1 MAVQDRTRLID
12 AAHDRIRARFPGAV
26 LACQKSIFDKLAD
39 GGVSAP
45 PGAAPQIFNLSRGS
59 FAFGETAESGG
70 FCASGHPLQ
79 NSLAPLCGTSEFCKV
94 DIFSPANGICLR
106 KNIRG
111 SAAHVAGTDLTG
123 GSAIVGW
130 VLRGFVRNSFV
141 FGFRAVSANF
151 ICRKA
156 LLGLRRKELQA

>member
-59 FAFGETAESGG
+59 FAKDETQSADKARKRKNCPEQREIRGN
-70 FCASGHPLQ
+70 FCFLRQLHMQPAVTYVYVS
-79 NSLAPLCGTSEFCKV
+79 SLACKFASLSCRLSHPSGSLLTLSTS
-94 DIFSPANGICLR
+94 
-106 KNIRG
+106 
-111 SAAHVAGTDLTG
+111 
-123 GSAIVGW
+123 
-130 VLRGFVRNSFV
+130 
-141 FGFRAVSANF
+141 
-151 ICRKA
+151 
-156 LLGLRRKELQA
+156 